1 MTLKKR
7 LRGIPEQNK
16 RFITALCFTTIEN
29 LYRIDYIID
38 HFTSG
43 KRIHRIIRNILR
55 IGVCQIMFFES
66 VPESAAVNES
76 VKLTEKAGKRQLKGF
91 VNAVLRNIAQ
101 NAGSIEYP
109 SREKDPVKYLSIFYS
124 YPEALVRLFIDKY
137 GENFTSRCV

>member
-1 MTLKKR
+1 MNDRQVALEIISDVLGGGYLNLTLKKR

-55 IGVCQIMFFES
+55 TGVCQIMFFES
-66 VPESAAVNES
+66 VPGKCSGKRVC
-76 VKLTEKAGKRQLKGF
+76 KIDGKRQGKG
-91 VNAVLRNIAQ
+91 
-101 NAGSIEYP
+101 S
-109 SREKDPVKYLSIFYS
+109 
-124 YPEALVRLFIDKY
+124 
-137 GENFTSRCV
+137 